1 MFKIFLHADVNNVPQ
16 KFSTRLLKTV
26 EYTKTNSIKSST
38 KDMPD
43 VIEEDS
49 RSKPP
54 YVRHA
59 MSEFQWDIQDSEDKN
74 NLNKIGDQYKK
85 WREGASME
93 ISDNN
98 HQIYNEDSVGAK
110 QNEYSLNE
118 YGEYYTS
125 NSIRHEK
132 SPENLKHLSSYIDKA
147 SGNHLEISNKGVQ
160 YDSTGKIAT
169 REAAFDGPVEKSVTV
184 QDIETTDEITV
195 ETKVTQVKTVSMQL
209 SESGDINLTE
219 TTQVQTD
226 TDMKETKKTREREE
240 LVVSHLV
247 SNITEVLD
255 QSDPNVSDVTL
266 QEEQNAES
274 VSEKYDLFSTWN
286 IEPGVLI
293 AIHSYEPDS
302 DEVMSL
308 HEGER
313 LEFLEENSEDWWF
326 VRKFFDN
333 RQGFVPSRLLQMKE
347 DFDKNV
353 SDKIA
358 QQIDRLE
365 DSLSSN

>member
-1 MFKIFLHADVNNVPQ
+1 
-16 KFSTRLLKTV
+16 
-26 EYTKTNSIKSST
+26 
-38 KDMPD
+38 MPD
-43 VIEEDS
+43 LVDKEDS
-49 RSKPP
+49 HSKPP

-59 MSEFQWDIQDSEDKN
+59 MSEFQWNIQDSEDQS
-74 NLNKIGDQYKK
+74 NLHDIGDQYKK
-85 WREGASME
+85 WREDASVE

-98 HQIYNEDSVGAK
+98 HQIYNQDSKPVPN

-125 NSIRHEK
+125 NSIRNEK
-132 SPENLKHLSSYIDKA
+132 NPENIKYLSSYIDKA

-160 YDSTGKIAT
+160 YDSNGKIAA
-169 REAAFDGPVEKSVTV
+169 REAVFGEPIEKSVTI

-195 ETKVTQVKTVSMQL
+195 ETKVTQVKTLSMKL
-209 SESGDINLTE
+209 SETGDINLTE

-247 SNITEVLD
+247 SNVTEVLD
-255 QSDPNVSDVTL
+255 QGDANASNVSL
-266 QEEQNAES
+266 QEEQNVVP

-293 AIHSYEPDS
+293 AVHSYEPDS

-333 RQGFVPSRLLQMKE
+333 RQGFVPSRLLQTKE